1 MTEKRPVPLQH
12 FIIYKDS
19 LHLIKDEF
27 GSVKKDT
34 IEKVLSMHQKDAR
47 AKFAQDDKAKKKEA

>member
-12 FIIYKDS
+12 FIVYKDG

-27 GSVKKDT
+27 GNVKRDT
-34 IEKVLSMHQKDAR
+34 IEKVLAIYHKDA
-47 AKFAQDDKAKKKEA
+47 KAKYA